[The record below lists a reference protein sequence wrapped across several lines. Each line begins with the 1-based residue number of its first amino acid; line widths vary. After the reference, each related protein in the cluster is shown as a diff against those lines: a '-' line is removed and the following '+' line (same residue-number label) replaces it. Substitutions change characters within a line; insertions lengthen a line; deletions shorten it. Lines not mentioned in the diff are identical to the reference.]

1 VTDRVAR
8 WFYGLPNMVGAGLAV
23 GGLAAFIAGVLHGW
37 LVIPIVAGLYA
48 FGAVATPRPKGLTGL
63 VSPDGSLDAGKLRSS
78 LEKLTRESGRR
89 LPPELAAKV
98 GQISQTILEIL
109 PKVQTS
115 TIDRQDLFALER
127 TVAEYLPNTIDA
139 YLTLPRA
146 YANSRVVQDGKT
158 AKDLLGDQLD
168 LIEEKME
175 AISEAVSK
183 DDLNKL
189 LAQGR
194 FLEDRFGTNRELSIG
209 AAPAG
214 PAVKPGRR

>member
-1 VTDRVAR
+1 MSDRVVR
-8 WFYGLPNMVGAGLAV
+8 WFYGLPNMVGLAFSLAGVALYI
-23 GGLAAFIAGVLHGW
+23 GGVLHGL

-48 FGAVATPRPKGLTGL
+48 LGSLVTPRPKGLTGL
-63 VSPDGSLDAGKLRSS
+63 VSPDGSLDAGRLRSS
-78 LEKLTRESGRR
+78 LERLVRESGKR
-89 LPPELAAKV
+89 LPPDLTAKV
-98 GQISQTILEIL
+98 EHISQTILEIL
-109 PKVQTS
+109 PNVKAS

-127 TVAEYLPNTIDA
+127 TVSDYLPKTIDA

-168 LIEEKME
+168 LIDEKMQ
-175 AISEAVSK
+175 AIGDAISK

-194 FLEDRFGTNRELSIG
+194 FLEDRFGTNDALSIG
-209 AAPAG
+209 PRSGADMSSPD
-214 PAVKPGRR
+214 